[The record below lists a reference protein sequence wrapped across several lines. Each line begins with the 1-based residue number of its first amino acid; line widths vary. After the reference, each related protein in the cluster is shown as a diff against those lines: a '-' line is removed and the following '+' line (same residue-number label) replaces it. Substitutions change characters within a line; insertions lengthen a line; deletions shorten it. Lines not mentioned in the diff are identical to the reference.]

1 MRPLPRFPVA
11 KALCGCRVAAYVHY
25 PTISSDMIGA
35 LGRQAFNNRALMTR
49 LKTLKRA
56 YYRLFATAYGWCG
69 RRCDAVM
76 ANSSWTLGHVRDIWQ
91 RTDVVVAYPPC
102 DTRALRAVAATR
114 PKESDDAQ
122 MTVLSLAQ
130 FRPEKNHAL
139 QLDAWALL
147 PAATRARA
155 RLVVAGAARHAD
167 DVALLNGLKGRVA
180 DLGLQGS
187 VEFLVSA
194 PRAEITDLFRAA
206 HVGLHTMRLEHF
218 GIAVVEFMAAG
229 LVPLAHASGGPLL
242 DIVGADGDRGLVAT
256 DAPDY
261 AAKLAALVDGPRE
274 TRDAMA
280 ANARAFV
287 ADRFSD
293 AAFSAAFVAGLAGV
307 LP

>member
-1 MRPLPRFPVA
+1 MDGL
-11 KALCGCRVAAYVHY
+11 
-25 PTISSDMIGA
+25 
-35 LGRQAFNNRALMTR
+35 
-49 LKTLKRA
+49 
-56 YYRLFATAYGWCG
+56 
-69 RRCDAVM
+69 RR
-76 ANSSWTLGHVRDIWQ
+76 
-91 RTDVVVAYPPC
+91 
-102 DTRALRAVAATR
+102 
-114 PKESDDAQ
+114 
-122 MTVLSLAQ
+122 
-130 FRPEKNHAL
+130 
-139 QLDAWALL
+139 
-147 PAATRARA
+147 RAR
-155 RLVVAGAARHAD
+155 
-167 DVALLNGLKGRVA
+167 
-180 DLGLQGS
+180 DLGISDS
-187 VEFLVSA
+187 VEFKVSA
-194 PRAEITDLFRAA
+194 PRSEILDLLRGA